1 MAGLVT
7 SSWQPNAQ
15 CWVYKRYADQTGLR
29 TGVTAGSQ
37 LDAVAYQDANQAKAI
52 IVVGNRGG
60 TTGSVNVVVKN
71 LPPWIER
78 NGTTKVVLERMPDG
92 AGAVSAPAV
101 VSSVS
106 ATVTCQALTVAI
118 DWSNAKDGYAI
129 SLTPP

>member
-1 MAGLVT
+1 MVGL
-7 SSWQPNAQ
+7 QA
-15 CWVYKRYADQTGLR
+15 LR
-29 TGVTAGSQ
+29 RPDRSAHRRDGGVTARRSRLPRRESSQ
-37 LDAVAYQDANQAKAI
+37 GDH
-52 IVVGNRGG
+52 RGRQQG
-60 TTGSVNVVVKN
+60 WNHGLRERRRQEPAAVNVSVKN
-71 LPPWIER
+71 RPPWIER